1 MGDPMKIKAA
11 LSEGVTEVK
20 VLMRH
25 PMETGL
31 RKDESGA
38 LVPAWFITEVTA
50 THGDRVVLRAQFGT
64 SVSRNPYLAF
74 RFKGGQVGDQVTV
87 SWVDSK
93 GDRRTDEATIG

>member
-1 MGDPMKIKAA
+1 MGDPMKIKAT
-11 LSEGVTEVK
+11 LQDGVTEVK
-20 VLMRH
+20 ILMRH

-38 LVPAWFITEVTA
+38 LVPAWFITEVSA
-50 THGDRVVLRAQFGT
+50 IHGDRVVLRAQFGT

-74 RFKGGQVGDQVTV
+74 RFKGGQPGDRVTV

-93 GDRRTDEATIG
+93 GDRRSDEAAIG

>member
-11 LSEGVTEVK
+11 LADGVTEVK

-38 LVPAWFITEVTA
+38 PVPAWFITEVTA

-74 RFKGGQVGDQVTV
+74 RFKGGQVGDRVTV

-93 GDRRTDEATIG
+93 GDRRSDEATIG